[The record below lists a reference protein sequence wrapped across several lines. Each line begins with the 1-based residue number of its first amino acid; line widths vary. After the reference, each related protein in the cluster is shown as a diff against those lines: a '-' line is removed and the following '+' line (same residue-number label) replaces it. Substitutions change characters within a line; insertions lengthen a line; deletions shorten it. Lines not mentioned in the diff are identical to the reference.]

1 MRPTPNMIRQG
12 CDEGVLLVSGLRLV
26 AVILALASVCAL
38 ASTWETS
45 AFRTSSGKL
54 VTPGMTMTEVLR
66 DAGEPVRRTKV
77 SEGISIDGRIGESV
91 EVWTYRGGDGL
102 YDVTFRGTKVIK
114 IEVTPNR

>member
-1 MRPTPNMIRQG
+1 MIRHG
-12 CDEGVLLVSGLRLV
+12 GDAEVLPVRGLRLA
-26 AVILALASVCAL
+26 AVVLALASACAV
-38 ASTWETS
+38 AATWETS

-54 VTPGMTMTEVLR
+54 VTPGMSMTEVLR

-102 YDVTFRGTKVIK
+102 YDVTFRGTTVIK
-114 IEVTPNR
+114 IEVTPDR